1 MQIHMFTFIFWG
13 NYISKNQFIKGENT
27 LEKSLVLI
35 KPDGIKRKLVGE
47 IIKRYEYRG
56 LMIENIK
63 MIKPTTNML
72 KQHYI
77 EHIDKPFFAEL
88 VDYMSSDFVVAI
100 VLSGEHAIELVRKI
114 NGSTNYMQAELG
126 SIRGDFANSI
136 TRNLVHG
143 CDSPESFKR
152 EYDIWFG

>member
-1 MQIHMFTFIFWG
+1 M
-13 NYISKNQFIKGENT
+13 
-27 LEKSLVLI
+27 EKSLALI
-35 KPDGIKRKLVGE
+35 KPDGVKRKLVGE
-47 IIKRYEYRG
+47 IIKRYEDRG
-56 LMIENIK
+56 LMIDNIK
-63 MIKPTTNML
+63 MIQPTTEML
-72 KQHYI
+72 QQHYI
-77 EHIDKPFFAEL
+77 EHADKPFFAEL

-143 CDSPESFKR
+143 CDSEESFKR
-152 EYDIWFG
+152 EYEIWFAQS